1 MSTTTHAPHLTA
13 ESFETE
19 VLRSERPAAVD
30 FYADWCAPCR
40 ALGPHVDDLAAD
52 SNVYKVNVDESP
64 ELAARF
70 GVRSIPTVVFF
81 RDGAETRRLV
91 GPTPAQLVREVRES
105 LAG

>member
-1 MSTTTHAPHLTA
+1 MSTTTHAPHLTV

-81 RDGAETRRLV
+81 RDGAEMGRLV

>member
-1 MSTTTHAPHLTA
+1 MDTTTRAPHLNA
-13 ESFETE
+13 ESFETSI
-19 VLRSERPAAVD
+19 LRSGNPAAVD

-52 SNVYKVNVDESP
+52 SNVFKVNVDESP
-64 ELAARF
+64 ELAARY

-81 RDGAETRRLV
+81 RDGVETRRLV
-91 GPTPAQLVREVRES
+91 GPTPAQLVREVRAS

>member
-1 MSTTTHAPHLTA
+1 MNTTTRAPHLTA
-13 ESFETE
+13 ESFETQI
-19 VLRSERPAAVD
+19 LRSGKPAAVD

-52 SNVYKVNVDESP
+52 SNVFKVNVDESP
-64 ELAARF
+64 ELASRF

-81 RDGAETRRLV
+81 QDGVETRRLV